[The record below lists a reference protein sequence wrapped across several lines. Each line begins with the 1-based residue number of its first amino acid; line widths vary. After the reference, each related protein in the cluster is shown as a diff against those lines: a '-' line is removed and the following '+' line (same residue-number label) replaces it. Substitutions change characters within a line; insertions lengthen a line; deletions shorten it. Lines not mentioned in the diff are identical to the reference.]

1 MKIEWLRPWE
11 DVARRNGWTRPER
24 INVVG
29 KTGSGKTTLAGAI
42 AARTDIPHIEMDAHF
57 WGPDWTPVPRD
68 QFITTIQHAVAQPRW
83 VIDGNYNMARPFII
97 PHLQLLVW
105 LDYPLALSM
114 WQLTRRGVARIVTQ
128 EDLWGTGNRESA
140 RKMFASRESL
150 YIWAVKSHRKL
161 RRRYLATVDD
171 PAYAHVAV
179 VRLRSR
185 RATQQWLE
193 EFIAHW

>member
-1 MKIEWLRPWE
+1 MKIEWLRPWA
-11 DVARRNGWTRPER
+11 DVAPVHGWTRPER

-42 AARTDIPHIEMDAHF
+42 AARTGIPHIEMDAHF
-57 WGPDWTPVPRD
+57 WGPDWTPVPRS
-68 QFITTIQHAVAQPRW
+68 QFLTTIQQAVMQPRW

-105 LDYPLALSM
+105 LDYPLAVSL
-114 WQLTRRGVARIVTQ
+114 WQLTRRGVSRTISG

-140 RKMFASRESL
+140 RKMFASRDSL
-150 YIWAVKSHRKL
+150 YVWAVKSHRKL
-161 RRRYLATVDD
+161 RRRYLAVVDD
-171 PAYAHVAV
+171 PAYAQVAI
-179 VRLRSR
+179 VRLRSP
-185 RATQQWLE
+185 RATCQWVD

>member
-1 MKIEWLRPWE
+1 MKIEWLRPWV
-11 DVARRNGWTRPER
+11 DVAPVHGWTRPER

-57 WGPDWTPVPRD
+57 WGPDWTPVPRS
-68 QFITTIQHAVAQPRW
+68 QFLTIIQQAVMQPRW
-83 VIDGNYNMARPFII
+83 VIDGNYSSARPFII

-105 LDYPLALSM
+105 LDYPLAVSL
-114 WQLTRRGVARIVTQ
+114 WQLTRRGVGRIVTG

-140 RKMFASRESL
+140 RKMFASRDSL
-150 YIWAVKSHRKL
+150 YVWAVKSHRKL
-161 RRRYLATVDD
+161 RRRYLAVVDD
-171 PAYAHVAV
+171 PAYAQVAI
-179 VRLRSR
+179 VRLRSP
-185 RATQQWLE
+185 RATRQWVD